1 MKGLPPI
8 LQEAYRCAVLEA
20 GATAGGA
27 SATNGHG
34 GFSAFPSLIRE
45 SKWKCRKHD

>member
-20 GATAGGA
+20 GATAAGA

-34 GFSAFPSLIRE
+34 GFGAFPSLIRE
-45 SKWKCRKHD
+45 SKWKCRKPD